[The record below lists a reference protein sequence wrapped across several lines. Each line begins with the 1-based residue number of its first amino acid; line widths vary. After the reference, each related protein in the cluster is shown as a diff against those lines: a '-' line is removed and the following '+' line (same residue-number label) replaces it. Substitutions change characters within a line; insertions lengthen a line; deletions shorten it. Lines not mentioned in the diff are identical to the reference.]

1 MDLIDKDKKDISCS
15 EVLFVSELSNYR
27 GEELH
32 LRISQTIHLLRGW
45 IEYRLLDRFRPRD
58 IRGLTEYLISFMR
71 GDEET
76 YNLDYK
82 MMTVPENFVLVE
94 LLVDLT
100 NLNIKAYNYLNVEEM
115 KDLVNWLKDSLNN
128 YSVFTI

>member
-1 MDLIDKDKKDISCS
+1 MDKDKKDISCS

-58 IRGLTEYLISFMR
+58 IRWLTEYLISFMR

-115 KDLVNWLKDSLNN
+115 KDLVNWLKEILK
-128 YSVFTI
+128 